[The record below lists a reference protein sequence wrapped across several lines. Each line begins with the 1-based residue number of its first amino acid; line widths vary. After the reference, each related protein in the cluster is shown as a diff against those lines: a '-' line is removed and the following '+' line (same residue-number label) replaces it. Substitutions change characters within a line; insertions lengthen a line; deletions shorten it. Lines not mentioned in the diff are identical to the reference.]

1 MKRSVIVLLLLTLAV
16 AARAGRPL
24 EKSLHGSAVVEVYR
38 LTADD
43 MRALADEEP
52 LTHDMLSRYV
62 GSYDA
67 FDALPALD
75 RGNYV
80 VVRAEG
86 ASLSW
91 RIHTVDDLRALLV
104 DDENVRLLLTDTLGR
119 VIPTAEVRCDGRRMR
134 FDEDT
139 RTYTAARIGQEC
151 SVEVDNGGVMHFFEA
166 DKDVYRYDEEGFF
179 RRMWHGTKRWF
190 RSLFGRSYTVRTPRS
205 DGFVVFSK
213 PRYRPGDTVRFK
225 AYMTRRGRPCRRDAA
240 VRLTAPGCDTTIMRL
255 TPYRDGFYSG
265 EFVLTES
272 LGLRLDTKCRLSLVT
287 QSGADA
293 RVGGGFRYEDY
304 DLASI
309 LFSASTDKERYSRR
323 EPVYLDLAASD
334 ENGMAVYDS
343 HVELVMRRRGGSVEH
358 VVDAVFIP
366 DTVWHH
372 RAAWNGGRTMRIAI
386 PDSAFVEGASLPY
399 EIECTLLDAAN
410 ERHKVSCLIDMD
422 RRRRTISLS
431 VERGMLSARMFEE
444 GRSVGGRALVEAF
457 TASDRIV
464 VRDSVDLP
472 WRAPIDAV
480 AESYRVS
487 SGDVS
492 AEADC
497 SEYASTAVGCDLRR
511 EGDSI
516 IVAFDNPAAIPVWY
530 TLRRG
535 GRIVDRG
542 YGTAPVIAR
551 LDRSRKGYALQAAWT
566 VGDETYMTHRS
577 LPYIDKRL
585 TLDVETPGTVY
596 PGKSVTVEARV
607 SDRRGRPV
615 RGADITAW
623 ARTSKFGEDAVSIP
637 SYDRQHV
644 ARDFSPR
651 GYDLWAR
658 FSQPGSITL
667 DYGRWRE
674 RLGLDSIEY
683 YRFLYPDSV
692 IYRCA
697 MPSGNGTTQLLPFA
711 VCRGEVQPVEIIRLD
726 GEPCYL
732 AAAGEMRPL
741 RVAPGR
747 HRLGMLL
754 RDRSV
759 EVDAIDIAEG
769 CMTVLSVDASRSA
782 DVVSPDSAVRLRV
795 EVAMRP
801 PTLRGVL
808 TDEERL
814 LVERNMILVEDNFGS
829 VALAD
834 SVNGTRRILSGLPA
848 ALLSGDAVYPL
859 GYGGRSGYGR
869 YYRPPHRVGAVPYRC
884 GALDDGGVARL
895 MIDTVPLAD
904 FAAEPG
910 YTYRIGGSWQ
920 SCTQWAD
927 NVVGK
932 HMSADAPSTD
942 FRRRAESVEG
952 IHDKFVEGLCHT
964 IGIYDGRILRRDTTE
979 GDCRL
984 TLSFVDSRGHP
995 GDRFVIAISDSAGL
1009 HSLYYGSTRRIA
1021 GLPAGR
1027 CRIDVIMRDTTCVTA
1042 HIDLRPRGDNCLRMD
1057 KAAAAPPD
1065 EHALS
1070 ALSALRRA
1078 VEIAMPAIDAPRRR
1092 LRPRGGAFA
1101 ASDVGVCN
1109 SLNLAADVVT
1119 GRVTDNEG
1127 EPVIGAVVRAGEHA
1141 VTSDIDGRFRMP
1153 YVDGAAM
1160 LTVDFLGYES
1170 FVVQLRRGYDYN
1182 VVLQESSTALEEVCV
1197 VAYGTTRKAALTGAA
1212 NGVKVRGAGRIAE
1225 EETAD
1230 AAEPMVVVDG
1240 VPYNGALSD
1249 LAADDIVSISM
1260 LSDESAE
1267 RLYGSRAAG
1276 GVVVVET
1283 RSSSS
1288 AADMPEGWREGGSLR
1303 ADFRDDA
1310 FWQPSLTTDADGRV
1324 RFEVTYPDDITAWNA
1339 DFVAVGRRRATAHR
1353 RLSVRSFMPL
1363 SARLSMPRFALVGDT
1378 LTAFGRMTNHTGDK
1392 VAVERTIDAGDISS
1406 ERILL
1411 DKSSLDRIPLAA
1423 ASGDSISVVYRLSTE
1438 DGFTDGERRSI
1449 PILPRGTLVTRGRFE
1464 IIADTLVR
1472 RFESSA
1478 GWGDVTIYADASGI
1492 ECLSAQIG
1500 RLTDYPYDCNEQL
1513 ASKLLAHLAHE
1524 RICKARGIRFDG
1536 GHDVRRIIDRLVDD
1550 KRRDADGLWGWWSG
1564 SAGEMWITQHVVDA
1578 LAQAESAGYK
1588 VRWSRRQLADAMI
1601 GRLDRIVVGRDG
1613 EGAAAADMLRAIA
1626 AVRRLDANADCRRFA
1641 EAALSVRDTTVG
1653 VWLQGLS
1660 VARDCGLPVSV
1671 DVDSILSRARR
1682 TMTGMLHWGVYRPS
1696 WLLRCPADDDV
1707 EATLTAYSLLR
1718 DSGGSKAD
1726 MAAVRAYLLSLCGEE
1741 GRLNTYLGSRVVA
1754 TLLDDMLA
1762 ADSTASGASVE
1773 IDGRRYD
1780 EFPVRL
1786 AREAGS
1792 VTEVV
1797 SDGVSPIFFTAWQR
1811 RREEN
1816 PAPASEGFAVDTR
1829 LVDASSGEVQP
1840 LEEGRP
1846 VRLEARIDV
1855 EADADYVMIEIP
1867 IPAGMAYASEQP
1879 RSRYETYRERYMER
1893 TSIFCTRLPRGRHTF
1908 TVDLVPRYAGSYAVE
1923 AARAELMYYPTRCGR
1938 NASTRC
1944 RIVERDDT
1952 AGK

>member
-1 MKRSVIVLLLLTLAV
+1 M
-16 AARAGRPL
+16 
-24 EKSLHGSAVVEVYR
+24 VEVYR

-43 MRALADEEP
+43 MRALADDEP

-62 GSYDA
+62 GTYDA
-67 FDALPALD
+67 SGPLPALD

-80 VVRAEG
+80 VVRAED

-91 RIHTVDDLRALLV
+91 QIHTVDDLRALFV

-139 RTYTAARIGQEC
+139 RTYTAARIGHEC
-151 SVEVDNGGVMHFFEA
+151 VVEVDNGGVMHFFEA
-166 DKDVYRYDEEGFF
+166 DEDVYRYYEGGFF
-179 RRMWHGTKRWF
+179 RRMWHGAKRWF
-190 RSLFGRSYTVRTPRS
+190 SSLFRRSYTVKAPRS
-205 DGFVVFSK
+205 NGFVVFSK

-240 VRLTAPGCDTTIMRL
+240 VRITAPGRDTTIMRL
-255 TPYRDGFYSG
+255 TPYRDGFYNG

-272 LGLRLDTKCRLSLVT
+272 LGLRLDMNCRLSLAT
-287 QSGADA
+287 QNGAI
-293 RVGGGFRYEDY
+293 VGDYFRYEDY

-309 LFSASTDKERYSRR
+309 SFSSSTDKERYSRC
-323 EPVYLDLAASD
+323 ESVYLDLAAAD

-343 HVELVMRRRGGSVEH
+343 HVEFVMRRRSGVVEH

-372 RAAWNGGRTMRIAI
+372 RAAWHGGRTMRVAI
-386 PDSAFVEGASLPY
+386 PDSAFVEGASLHY

-410 ERHKVSCLIDMD
+410 ERHTNRCRIRMD
-422 RRRRTISLS
+422 RRHRIIDLS
-431 VERGMLSARMFEE
+431 VERGMLSARMLDD

-457 TASDRIV
+457 TASGRIV
-464 VRDSVDLP
+464 MRDSVDLP

-497 SEYASTAVGCDLRR
+497 SEYARTAVGCELRR
-511 EGDSI
+511 KGDSI
-516 IVAFDNPAAIPVWY
+516 IAAFDNPAAIPVWY

-535 GRIVDRG
+535 GRIVDHG

-566 VGDETYMTHRS
+566 VGDETYMTRRS

-585 TLDVETPGTVY
+585 TLDVETPGTVC

-651 GYDLWAR
+651 GYDLWDL
-658 FSQPGSITL
+658 FSQPGRITL

-683 YRFLYPDSV
+683 YRLLYPDSV
-692 IYRCA
+692 IYECA
-697 MPSGNGTTQLLPFA
+697 MPSDGTTQLLPFA
-711 VCRGEVQPVEIIRLD
+711 VCRGEVQPVEIIWLD

-732 AAAGEMRPL
+732 AAAGEMLPL

-759 EVDAIDIAEG
+759 EIDTIDIAEG
-769 CMTVLSVDASRSA
+769 CMTVLSVDVSRSA
-782 DVVSPDSAVRLRV
+782 DVISSDSAVRLRV
-795 EVAMRP
+795 DVAMRP

-808 TDEERL
+808 TDEEHL

-829 VALAD
+829 IALAD

-859 GYGGRSGYGR
+859 GYGGRPGYGR

-884 GALDDGGVARL
+884 GVLDDGGVARL

-904 FAAEPG
+904 FSAEPG
-910 YTYRIGGSWQ
+910 YTYRLGRSWQ
-920 SCTQWAD
+920 SRTQWAD
-927 NVVGK
+927 DVVGK
-932 HMSADAPSTD
+932 HMSAKMPPVD

-952 IHDKFVEGLCHT
+952 IHDKFVEDLCRT

-984 TLSFVDSRGHP
+984 ALSFTGA
-995 GDRFVIAISDSAGL
+995 GDRFVIALSDSAGL
-1009 HSLYYGSTRRIA
+1009 HSLYYGRTARIT

-1042 HIDLRPRGDNCLRMD
+1042 DIDLRPRGDNCLRMNMND
-1057 KAAAAPPD
+1057 ATAPD
-1065 EHALS
+1065 GHALAS
-1070 ALSALRRA
+1070 VDALRRA
-1078 VEIAMPAIDAPRRR
+1078 VEIAMPAVDAPRRR

-1141 VTSDIDGRFRMP
+1141 VTADIDGRFRLP
-1153 YVDGAAM
+1153 YVDGAVM
-1160 LTVDFLGYES
+1160 FTVDFLGYES
-1170 FVVQLRRGYDYN
+1170 FVAELRRGYDYN

-1197 VAYGTTRKAALTGAA
+1197 VAYGTTRKATLTGAVLGIVS
-1212 NGVKVRGAGRIAE
+1212 NDVKVRGVGRILE
-1225 EETAD
+1225 EE
-1230 AAEPMVVVDG
+1230 PMIVVDG
-1240 VPYNGALSD
+1240 VPYDGALSD
-1249 LAADDIVSISM
+1249 LAADDIVSVSM

-1324 RFEVTYPDDITAWNA
+1324 SFEVTYPDDITAWNA
-1339 DFVAVGRRRATAHR
+1339 DFVAVGKRRATAHR

-1363 SARLSMPRFALVGDT
+1363 SARLSMPRFALRGDT
-1378 LTAFGRMTNHTGDK
+1378 LTAFGRMTNHTGDT
-1392 VAVERTIDAGDISS
+1392 VAVERTIDAGDIST
-1406 ERILL
+1406 ERIVL
-1411 DKSSLDRIPLAA
+1411 DKSSIDRIQLAA
-1423 ASGDSISVVYRLSTE
+1423 ATGDSISVVYRLSTD

-1464 IIADTLVR
+1464 IIADTLAR

-1478 GWGDVTIYADASGI
+1478 EWGDVTIYADASGI

-1536 GHDVRRIIDRLVDD
+1536 GRDVRRIIDRLVDD

-1578 LAQAESAGYK
+1578 LARAESAGYK
-1588 VRWSRRQLADAMI
+1588 VRWNRRRLADVMI
-1601 GRLDRIVVGRDG
+1601 RRLDGIVVGRDG

-1626 AVRRLDANADCRRFA
+1626 AVRRLDSNADCRRFA
-1641 EAALSVRDTTVG
+1641 QAALSVRDTTVG
-1653 VWLQGLS
+1653 VWLHGLN
-1660 VARDCGLPVSV
+1660 VARDCGLSLPV
-1671 DVDSILSRARR
+1671 DPDSILSRARR
-1682 TMTGMLHWGVYRPS
+1682 TMTGMLHWGGYRPS

-1726 MAAVRAYLLSLCGEE
+1726 IAAVRAYLLSLCGED

-1762 ADSTASGASVE
+1762 ADSSASEASVE

-1786 AREAGS
+1786 TREAGS

-1811 RREEN
+1811 RREDN
-1816 PAPASEGFAVDTR
+1816 PAPAADGFAVDTR
-1829 LVDASSGEVQP
+1829 LVDAASGEVQP

-1879 RSRYETYRERYMER
+1879 RSHYETYRERYMER

-1908 TVDLVPRYAGSYAVE
+1908 SVDLVPRYAGSYAVG

-1944 RIVERDDT
+1944 IIVGRDDT